1 MLPGGSDLEIE
12 FSRQAQVLV
21 GNAGVVDM
29 SLDGKPLGPL
39 GPVGRARAVELT
51 PEGFHVVT
59 SLASQECVTP

>member
-1 MLPGGSDLEIE
+1 LEIE

-29 SLDGKPLGPL
+29 ALDGKPLGPL

-51 PEGFHVVT
+51 PERFHVAT
-59 SLASQECVTP
+59 SLASQECGTP